1 MRQFACLLTLVLIS
15 GCIDLCGNDPLHGE
29 ESPDKSRLAVAF
41 VRSCGATT
49 GFSSHVSIVSKDKPI
64 PNEPGNILVVEGKQP
79 LSVKWR
85 SNTELEIELPK
96 ESKIHRQVES
106 LGEISIKYKI
116 GT

>member
-1 MRQFACLLTLVLIS
+1 MRPFVSLLTLVLVS
-15 GCIDLCGNDPLHGE
+15 GCTDLCGNDPLHGE

-49 GFSSHVSIVSKDKPI
+49 GFSSHVSIVPRNKPI

-79 LSVKWR
+79 ISVKWR
-85 SNTELEIELPK
+85 SNSELEIEIPR
-96 ESKIHRQVES
+96 ETKIHKQTES
-106 LGEISIKYKI
+106 LGEVSIKYKS